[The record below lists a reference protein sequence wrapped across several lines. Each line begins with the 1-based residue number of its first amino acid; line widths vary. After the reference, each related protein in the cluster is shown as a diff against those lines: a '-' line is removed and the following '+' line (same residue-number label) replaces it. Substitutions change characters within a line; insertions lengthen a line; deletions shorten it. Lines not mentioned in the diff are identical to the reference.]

1 MMNNLA
7 LRRFTMKNALAS
19 CVIVNAAL
27 AASTCFAQFPER
39 AINYVIPF
47 VPGGESDIAA
57 RLQGKVASK
66 LTGKDFIVQ
75 NKPGAGGALAW
86 GQLNSMPGDGYT
98 LVGSNLPHLILQ
110 PLEGQV
116 QYKTEDITNVFFF
129 HYTPDALV
137 VAADSPYKTF
147 ADLVAA
153 AKANPGKLSI
163 AGSGTNSANHMA
175 FQRLEVQGKLKMTY
189 IPFKG
194 TGDLSTAVL
203 GKHVDAALTY
213 PTFAITNKEK
223 IRMLAV
229 ATPNRLPQFPNT
241 PTFKELGFDWVDGAY
256 RGVAVPKSTPEAV
269 RKQLSDLFLKINTD
283 PEHRKQML
291 DAGYEQVD
299 ITYDQMPEF
308 IKKRTAETMPLA
320 RQMGL
325 VK

>member
-1 MMNNLA
+1 MNKTFLVATAVASLLTSAVA
-7 LRRFTMKNALAS
+7 L
-19 CVIVNAAL
+19 
-27 AASTCFAQFPER
+27 AQFPER

-66 LTGKDFIVQ
+66 LTGKEFVVQ
-75 NKPGAGGALAW
+75 NKAGAGGALAW
-86 GQLNSMPGDGYT
+86 SQLNSLPGDGYT
-98 LVGSNLPHLILQ
+98 VVGSNLPHIILQ

-116 QYKTEDITNVFFF
+116 QYKTDDIVNVFFF

-147 ADLVAA
+147 ADLVNA
-153 AKANPGKLSI
+153 AKADPGKITI

-175 FQRLEVQGKLKMTY
+175 FQRMEVQGKLKMTY

-203 GKHVDAALTY
+203 GKHVDAAMTY
-213 PTFAITNKEK
+213 PTYAVANKEK
-223 IRMLAV
+223 TRMLAV

-241 PTFKELGFDWVDGAY
+241 PTFKELGFDWIDGAY
-256 RGVAVPKSTPEAV
+256 RGIAVPKSTPEAV
-269 RKQLSDLFLKINTD
+269 RKQISDLFLKINTD
-283 PEHRKQML
+283 PEHRKQMQ
-291 DAGYEQVD
+291 DTGYEQID
-299 ITYDQMPEF
+299 ITYDQMADF
-308 IKKRTAETMPLA
+308 MKKRTADTMPLA
-320 RQMGL
+320 KQMGL

>member
-1 MMNNLA
+1 VYKKI
-7 LRRFTMKNALAS
+7 F
-19 CVIVNAAL
+19 L
-27 AASTCFAQFPER
+27 AASAALTFVSSAVFAQFPER

-66 LTGKDFIVQ
+66 LTGKDFVVQ
-75 NKPGAGGALAW
+75 NKAGAGGALAW

-98 LVGSNLPHLILQ
+98 IVGSNLPHLILQ

-116 QYKTEDITNVFFF
+116 QYKTDDIVNVFFF

-147 ADLVAA
+147 ADVVAA
-153 AKANPGKLSI
+153 AKANPGKLTV

-189 IPFKG
+189 VPFKG

-213 PTFAITNKEK
+213 PTFAISNKEK
-223 IRMLAV
+223 VRLLAV

-256 RGVAVPKSTPEAV
+256 RGIAVPKSTPEAV
-269 RKQLSDLFLKINTD
+269 RKQISDLFLKINTD
-283 PEHRKQML
+283 PEHRKQMQ
-291 DAGYEQVD
+291 DTGYEQID
-299 ITYDQMPEF
+299 ITYDQMADF
-308 IKKRTAETMPLA
+308 MKKRTADTMPLA
-320 RQMGL
+320 KQMGL